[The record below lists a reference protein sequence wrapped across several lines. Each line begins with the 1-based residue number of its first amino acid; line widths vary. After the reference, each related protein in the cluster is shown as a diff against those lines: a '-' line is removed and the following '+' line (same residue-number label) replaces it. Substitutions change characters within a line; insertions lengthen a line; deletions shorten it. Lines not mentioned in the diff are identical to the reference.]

1 MKRILRKL
9 INMAAVTAI
18 VATTVLA
25 TDLDNQDS
33 KDYDVKVRTGAGST
47 TNYTIYHGSTKLNI
61 CSGPCEIEVVG
72 VGTVKVTGKEKVVIK
87 NGQLSVE

>member
-1 MKRILRKL
+1 MKMLWQKL
-9 INMAAVTAI
+9 ISLAALVVMLATA
-18 VATTVLA
+18 AFA

-33 KDYDVKVRTGAGST
+33 RDYDVKVRTGAGST
-47 TNYTIYHGSTKLNI
+47 TNYTIYHGSTKLGI

-87 NGQLSVE
+87 NGQLSIE

>member
-1 MKRILRKL
+1 MKKLCRKL
-9 INMAAVTAI
+9 TSIGTVVLIAATA
-18 VATTVLA
+18 VFA

-33 KDYDVKVRTGAGST
+33 RDYDVKVRTGGGST
-47 TNYTIYHGSTKLNI
+47 TNYTIYHGSTKLGI

-72 VGTVKVTGKEKVVIK
+72 VGTVKVSGKEKVVIR